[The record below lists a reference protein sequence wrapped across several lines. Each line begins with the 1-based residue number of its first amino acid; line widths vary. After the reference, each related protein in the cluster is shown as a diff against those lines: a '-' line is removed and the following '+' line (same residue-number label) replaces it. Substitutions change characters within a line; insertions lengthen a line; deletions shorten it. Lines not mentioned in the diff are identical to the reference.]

1 MIPILQKTH
10 DMIFDF
16 FLKYFRESVDFDLG
30 QNSVVTATA

>member
-16 FLKYFRESVDFDLG
+16 FLKYFRESVDFNLV
-30 QNSVVTATA
+30 QNSVVTAMA